1 MARNK
6 IGPGSLRAL
15 VVGSVGILF
24 WGTLGVFIAGVYLL
38 NKPVNEVKRMPAED
52 DIQPGIYYVEGRRSG
67 VDGAGWV
74 AKRNE
79 VISEVP
85 FEFSLNEQ
93 ELNQWSSSSFGE
105 RRKELS
111 VELGTAKIE
120 PGIPLFRIADSSLQF
135 GVPIEIS
142 GIGENRRIILQAA
155 GTFVADEDRGP
166 QFQPDKVYLGS
177 CRIPNFQGI
186 SSLVVGGLVGVMG
199 VPEDVS
205 VAWPSVT
212 AAQVDGDAVKLRRL

>member
-6 IGPGSLRAL
+6 IGPGSFRAL
-15 VVGSVGILF
+15 VVGVIGILL
-24 WGTLGVFIAGVYLL
+24 WGTLGVFIAGVYLIS
-38 NKPVNEVKRMPAED
+38 KPVNEVKRMPAEE
-52 DIQPGIYYVEGRRSG
+52 DIQPGVYYVEGRRSG

-79 VISEVP
+79 IISEGP
-85 FEFSLNEQ
+85 LEFTLNEQ

-120 PGIPLFRIADSSLQF
+120 PGIPLFRIADSSLEIGF
-135 GVPIEIS
+135 AIEIS
-142 GIGENRRIILQAA
+142 GFGENRRIILQAG

-166 QFQPDKVYLGS
+166 QFRPDIVYLGS

-186 SSLVVGGLVGVMG
+186 SSRVVSGLAGAIG
-199 VPEDVS
+199 IPEDVNA
-205 VAWPSVT
+205 AWPSIT
-212 AAQVDGDAVKLRRL
+212 TAQVDGDAVRLRRL